1 MSIESCCEVHA
12 VNNNCPELDK
22 ATRLFVQVTER
33 RKRGQ
38 EPVCEALGLAESRW
52 AIDSDLDRTQWSAP
66 TTSNHTQ
73 TDTGQNK
80 EMDKGYIA
88 TAALDALHPLG
99 KSPPYFG
106 TRPIVKLSSWHHCA
120 HETQC

>member
-80 EMDKGYIA
+80 EIDKG
-88 TAALDALHPLG
+88 
-99 KSPPYFG
+99 
-106 TRPIVKLSSWHHCA
+106 
-120 HETQC
+120 